1 MKLTKI
7 QREIL
12 ESAVASEAKYD
23 LKQPIHVNTLGRP
36 LVNFSKGYSTYCT
49 QMEKLI
55 DAGLIS
61 RGIYEADGYA
71 YVTDEGI
78 ALINDKV
85 TQ

>member
-49 QMEKLI
+49 QMELALQHHRTVLLKRGNIWRMLSKLP
-55 DAGLIS
+55 
-61 RGIYEADGYA
+61 Y
-71 YVTDEGI
+71 
-78 ALINDKV
+78 
-85 TQ
+85 